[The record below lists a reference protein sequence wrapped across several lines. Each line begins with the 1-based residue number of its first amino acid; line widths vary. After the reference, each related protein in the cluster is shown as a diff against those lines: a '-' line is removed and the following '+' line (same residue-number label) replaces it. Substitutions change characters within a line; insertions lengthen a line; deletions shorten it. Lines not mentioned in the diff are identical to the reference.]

1 MTPLRLRLLG
11 TVSLVPLLACLSAS
25 LPKATAPDLYVLD
38 PPLPRGAAAAD
49 GAPGLIVLA
58 PVRASPGLEGSG
70 MVYVRREHEVGYF
83 ARSAWVEPPARMLAP
98 LLARA
103 LELGGSFQVVRDAA
117 GAAPARLRLE
127 TDVVRL
133 QQEFTERPSLVRLV
147 LHVRLIDA
155 TARRVLGDKE
165 IEVVEPAPRD
175 DAYGGVLAANAAAA
189 RALAD
194 VAAACAGWARA
205 APR

>member
-1 MTPLRLRLLG
+1 MTPQRLRLLG
-11 TVSLVPLLACLSAS
+11 TVSLAPLLACLSAS

-38 PPLPRGAAAAD
+38 PPLPRGAAPAD
-49 GAPGLIVLA
+49 EAPAPIVLA
-58 PVRASPGLEGSG
+58 PVRASPSLEGSG

-103 LELGGSFQVVRDAA
+103 LEIGGTFQVVRDAA
-117 GAAPARLRLE
+117 SAAARLRLE